1 MYSHFP
7 ANQQS
12 YSLSYLSSLRGGRG
26 SPGRLVSQRGL
37 WCHDMALCIFMI
49 FLHSLERPSR
59 RMLLQIPPPI
69 NQRRNH
75 SGLWPKVGMTLIM
88 LAMRPN
94 CPCPW
99 PTGTGRTVC
108 RQRSSV
114 CGQSSQCPPSRSSH
128 AERVPLNQRL
138 KELCLRRNQSC
149 PSLPG
154 STFTNAR
161 NSQHIPVP
169 PFQSSDQQKVLAF
182 SYLKSIF
189 PSFPQTGAKTIQ
201 LCYSHKNQM
210 LHITSL

>member
-1 MYSHFP
+1 MCHTVSSLVFLLTT
-7 ANQQS
+7 QIFFIMS
-12 YSLSYLSSLRGGRG
+12 YSVRFKQLVSDSIKTGYCQNTCTLIFLLISSPILSATCQASGGRG

-114 CGQSSQCPPSRSSH
+114 CGQSS
-128 AERVPLNQRL
+128 
-138 KELCLRRNQSC
+138 
-149 PSLPG
+149 
-154 STFTNAR
+154 
-161 NSQHIPVP
+161 
-169 PFQSSDQQKVLAF
+169 
-182 SYLKSIF
+182 
-189 PSFPQTGAKTIQ
+189 
-201 LCYSHKNQM
+201 
-210 LHITSL
+210 